1 MLQRMIDFVNANPAI
16 MAGVMCLVGAAFV
29 VVYAIDGK
37 NRRKMRERI
46 RQLKEAV
53 ETKERLIVNQQQ
65 RIKDLKTELFALRM
79 DKKISE
85 EKLTK
90 RIEKL
95 ETEKKQFLK
104 WGSEK

>member
-1 MLQRMIDFVNANPAI
+1 MLQRMIDFVNENPAI
-16 MAGVMCLVGAAFV
+16 MAGAMCLIGVAFV
-29 VVYAIDGK
+29 IVFAIDGK
-37 NRRKMRERI
+37 NRRKMRRKI

-53 ETKERLIVNQQQ
+53 ETKERVIVHQQK
-65 RIKDLKTELFALRM
+65 RIKDLKTEIFAIGM

-104 WGSEK
+104 WGAEK

>member
-1 MLQRMIDFVNANPAI
+1 MLKRVIDFANANPAV
-16 MAGVMCLVGAAFV
+16 MVGAMCLIGIVIV
-29 VVYAIDGK
+29 VLLVCTDKTRKILIRK
-37 NRRKMRERI
+37 N
-46 RQLKEAV
+46 RQLKKAV
-53 ETKERLIVNQQQ
+53 ETKECLIVQQQ
-65 RIKDLKTELFALRM
+65 KRIKDLKTELFALGM

-104 WGSEK
+104 WGTEK

>member
-1 MLQRMIDFVNANPAI
+1 MLQRAIEYANQNPAI
-16 MAGVMCLVGAAFV
+16 IGIVMCGIGAGLLVILAV
-29 VVYAIDGK
+29 SD
-37 NRRKMRERI
+37 NRRKKLKRRI

-53 ETKERLIVNQQQ
+53 ETKERLIVHQQK
-65 RIKDLKTELFALRM
+65 RIKDLKTELFALGM

-85 EKLTK
+85 EKLEK

-95 ETEKKQFLK
+95 ESEKKQFLK

>member
-1 MLQRMIDFVNANPAI
+1 MFQKFIDAANANPAI
-16 MAGVMCLVGAAFV
+16 IGLILCGIMLVAV
-29 VVYAIDGK
+29 LILTLD
-37 NRRKMRERI
+37 RRHEKRMKARI

-53 ETKERLIVNQQQ
+53 ETKERLIVHQQK
-65 RIKDLKTELFALRM
+65 RIKDLKTELFALGM

-104 WGSEK
+104 WGTEK

>member
-1 MLQRMIDFVNANPAI
+1 MLQRAIEYANQNPAI
-16 MAGVMCLVGAAFV
+16 IGIVMCGIGAGLLVILAV
-29 VVYAIDGK
+29 SD
-37 NRRKMRERI
+37 NRRKKLKRRI

-53 ETKERLIVNQQQ
+53 ETKERLIVHQQK
-65 RIKDLKTELFALRM
+65 RIKDLKTELFALGM

-85 EKLTK
+85 EKLEK